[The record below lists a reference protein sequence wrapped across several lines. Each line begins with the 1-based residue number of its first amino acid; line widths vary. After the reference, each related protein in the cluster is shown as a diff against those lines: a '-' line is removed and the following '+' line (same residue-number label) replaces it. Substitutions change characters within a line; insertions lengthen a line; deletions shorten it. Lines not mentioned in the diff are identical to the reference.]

1 MSKNRAKKYI
11 DYINNSPYK
20 KDLMLFTEADS
31 KGRKIDMKNQSQL
44 IITLG
49 IPGSGKSTWRKDFT
63 SKHSEWEVICPDD
76 LRKEITG
83 DVSNITQDAKVWET
97 AYHTLKEYLS
107 NKEDVIFDSTA
118 CSTRTQKAIENIAK
132 AHNAIIMYKIF
143 EIDTQ
148 VAKDRIVNDLNHNVD
163 RSKVPMEIVDKMAE
177 NFIKAKERVLEE
189 VKNMN
194 VFLVEEKTR

>member
-1 MSKNRAKKYI
+1 
-11 DYINNSPYK
+11 
-20 KDLMLFTEADS
+20 
-31 KGRKIDMKNQSQL
+31 
-44 IITLG
+44 
-49 IPGSGKSTWRKDFT
+49 
-63 SKHSEWEVICPDD
+63 
-76 LRKEITG
+76 
-83 DVSNITQDAKVWET
+83 
-97 AYHTLKEYLS
+97 
-107 NKEDVIFDSTA
+107 
-118 CSTRTQKAIENIAK
+118 
-132 AHNAIIMYKIF
+132 MYKIF